1 MTMADAGPV
10 QEDERRAR
18 LASLVNAA
26 KAGQSDAIG
35 DLVTEFTPML
45 WQVARAAGLSASD
58 TEDVLQSVWLSLIS
72 HLDGIRTPG
81 ALAAWL
87 VITTRRESW
96 RVRKADQR
104 QPPADQEW
112 LIAIPDPKPGSEEQA
127 IMAEECRMLWAA
139 FRTLPDRCQAL
150 LRIVAFVP
158 RPDYDEVAAT
168 LDMRRGSIGPTRA
181 RCLDKLRTALA
192 AEGGT
197 R

>member
-1 MTMADAGPV
+1 MTMVEAGRV
-10 QEDERRAR
+10 QEDERRIR
-18 LASLVNAA
+18 LTNLVNAA

-58 TEDVLQSVWLSLIS
+58 AEDVLQSVWLTLIS
-72 HLDGIRTPG
+72 HLETIRTPG

-96 RVRKADQR
+96 RVRKADLR

-112 LIAIPDPKPGSEEQA
+112 LVAIPDPQPGSEEQA
-127 IMAEECRMLWAA
+127 IMAEEGRMLWAA
-139 FRTLPDRCQAL
+139 FRTLPDRCQEL

-181 RCLDKLRTALA
+181 RCLDKLRTALV

>member
-1 MTMADAGPV
+1 MTMVEAGRV
-10 QEDERRAR
+10 HEDERRAR
-18 LASLVNAA
+18 LTSLVNAA
-26 KAGQSDAIG
+26 KAGHPDAIG

-58 TEDVLQSVWLSLIS
+58 TEDVLQSVWLTLIS
-72 HLDGIRTPG
+72 HLETIRTPG

-96 RVRKADQR
+96 RVRKADLR

-127 IMAEECRMLWAA
+127 IMAEECRELWAA
-139 FRTLPDRCQAL
+139 FRTLPDRCQEL

-168 LDMRRGSIGPTRA
+168 LDMRRGSVGPTRA

>member
-1 MTMADAGPV
+1 MVEAGRV
-10 QEDERRAR
+10 QEDERRIR
-18 LASLVNAA
+18 LTNLVNAA

-45 WQVARAAGLSASD
+45 WQVARSAGLSASD
-58 TEDVLQSVWLSLIS
+58 AEDVLQSVWLSLIS
-72 HLDGIRTPG
+72 HLETIRTPG

-96 RVRKADQR
+96 RVRKADLR

-112 LIAIPDPKPGSEEQA
+112 LIAIPDPQPGSEEQA
-127 IMAEECRMLWAA
+127 IMAEEGRMLWAA
-139 FRTLPDRCQAL
+139 FRTLPDRCREL

>member
-1 MTMADAGPV
+1 MTMVEAGPV

-18 LASLVNAA
+18 LTDLVNAA
-26 KAGQSDAIG
+26 KAGQPDAIG

-45 WQVARAAGLSASD
+45 WQVARSAGLSSSD
-58 TEDVLQSVWLSLIS
+58 TEDVLQTVWLSLIS
-72 HLDGIRTPG
+72 HLETIRTPG
-81 ALAAWL
+81 ALAGWL

-96 RVRKADQR
+96 RVRKADLR

-112 LIAIPDPKPGSEEQA
+112 LLAIPDPAPGSEEQA
-127 IMAEECRMLWAA
+127 IMAEECRELWAA
-139 FRTLPDRCQAL
+139 FRTLPARCQQL

-192 AEGGT
+192 AEGST